1 MKLRSWIGTA
11 CAIVLMASCSGN
23 NAQREAAELLRMA
36 NECYEQ
42 GQYGKALAV
51 IDSLRRVYPNAL
63 ETRRKALSLYQSIAL
78 KEAQEDLA
86 RTDSMLQSITH
97 DYVYQKTKVDK
108 DRAELRATEQE
119 LQMLNETKVRMDS
132 LKVRFDVQCAKIRY
146 IHKKQKEN

>member
-1 MKLRSWIGTA
+1 M
-11 CAIVLMASCSGN
+11 VSCSGN

>member
-1 MKLRSWIGTA
+1 
-11 CAIVLMASCSGN
+11 MASCSGN